1 MEENIQR
8 KSWFNRNWKWVVPT
22 GGCLLLLILVFV
34 FVGSIFYGVTSL
46 LSDSQA
52 NIDAMEKVRSN
63 EQVIDRIG
71 EPIEG
76 NGMNG
81 GSINYENEYSS
92 ANITIPIKGPKGE
105 AVIRV
110 EGGGVDETWT
120 YEKMEVFISETNE
133 VIDLLNPNDT
143 LDDF

>member
-22 GGCLLLLILVFV
+22 GGCLALIIFAIV
-34 FVGSIFYGVTSL
+34 FVGSIFFGVTSL

-52 NIDAMEKVRSN
+52 NIDAMERVRSN
-63 EQVIDRIG
+63 ELVINRIG
-71 EPIEG
+71 EPIES
-76 NGMNG
+76 NGSNG
-81 GSINYENEYSS
+81 GSINYENGYSS

-110 EGGGVDETWT
+110 EGGGIEKTWT
-120 YEKMEVFISETNE
+120 YEKMEVFLSETNE
-133 VIDLLNPNDT
+133 VIDLLNPNNT